1 MTTKA
6 NGSVQGLLLGAGHA
20 GVVSQGTLDMLG
32 GDLGNVVIAG
42 AAGMDTE
49 DIVASDVTL
58 ITVLIDASSSIASS
72 GLEDAVRD
80 GQNAL
85 IDAFR
90 DSKEKDSVLLALWT
104 FGSDVNVVHSYV
116 PIDDATRLDAS
127 NYAGAGATRLY
138 DTWVD
143 ALAANVAYAEQLRA
157 SGTPCKSVAVVVTDG
172 ADCGSRRRATDCAR
186 ISKDLL
192 ASERFQLAFVG
203 VGADA
208 DFRPTARSMGVP
220 EGSIAATGAAS
231 PSAVRRMFHMV
242 SQSAVAASQRVVGG
256 AVGGFFGP

>member
-1 MTTKA
+1 MTTKGS
-6 NGSVQGLLLGAGHA
+6 GSVQGLLAGATTA

-32 GDLGNVVIAG
+32 GDLGAVIIAG

-58 ITVLIDASSSIASS
+58 ITVLIDASSSIAGS
-72 GLEDAVRD
+72 GLEDAVRA
-80 GQNAL
+80 GQNTL

-90 DSKEKDSVLLALWT
+90 DSKEKDNVLLALWT
-104 FGSDVNVVHSYV
+104 FNSDLNVVHSYV
-116 PIDDATRLDAS
+116 PIEDATRLDAS
-127 NYAGAGATRLY
+127 NYAGVGGTRLY

-157 SGTPCKSVAVVVTDG
+157 SGTPCKSVAVVITDG
-172 ADCGSRRRATDCAR
+172 ADCGSRRRAADCAR
-186 ISKDLL
+186 ITKDLL

-208 DFRPTARSMGVP
+208 DFRPTARSMGLP
-220 EGSIAATGAAS
+220 DGSIAATGNAS

-242 SQSAVAASQRVVGG
+242 SQGAVAASQRVVGAPG
-256 AVGGFFGP
+256 AGFFGP

>member
-1 MTTKA
+1 MTTKG
-6 NGSVQGLLLGAGHA
+6 NGSVQGLLAGASNA

-32 GDLGNVVIAG
+32 GDLGAVIIAG
-42 AAGMDTE
+42 AAGMDAE

-58 ITVLIDASSSIASS
+58 ITVLIDASSSIAGS
-72 GLEDAVRD
+72 GLEDAVRA
-80 GQNAL
+80 GQNTL

-90 DSKEKDSVLLALWT
+90 DSKEKDNVLLALWT
-104 FGSDVNVVHSYV
+104 FNSDLNVVHSYV
-116 PIDDATRLDAS
+116 PIEDATRLDAR
-127 NYAGAGATRLY
+127 NYAGVGGTRLY

-157 SGTPCKSVAVVVTDG
+157 SGTPCKSVAVVITDG
-172 ADCGSRRRATDCAR
+172 ADCGSRRRAADCAR
-186 ISKDLL
+186 ITKDLL

-208 DFRPTARSMGVP
+208 DFRPTARAMGLP
-220 EGSIAATGAAS
+220 DGSIAATGTAS

-242 SQSAVAASQRVVGG
+242 SQGAVAASQRVVGAAG
-256 AVGGFFGP
+256 AGFFGP